1 MPHNRWYR
9 LLILYTALDPVESK
23 IRRRDA
29 HRHCSKRVP
38 TCGGLGTSQK
48 QSHNKQVFNSFPVF
62 ISSRE
67 IHARRQ
73 AAGFLGVQLPHGSHE
88 EREEERKVAQD
99 RPAEAKFL
107 GRIRWLWWIAMY
119 RLQVY
124 VVECVSPQVCL
135 AWCPGWMILLDVCPS
150 LCFFSIALSISLF
163 LWYTLPFSYTLHGYT
178 PLHLSSSMARP
189 DDFTMSHVPLVF
201 FYVSRTIFIYVLD
214 GLGFAGSDDFAP
226 LLGFFSKKFTSEGVL
241 VPFKTKILMAVPA
254 RCNGR
259 IILPRNLFVT
269 GIQWNSF
276 CRQMISASKNS
287 YVRDKWKE
295 IEGCSARGFGQSI

>member
-38 TCGGLGTSQK
+38 MCGGLGTSQK

-99 RPAEAKFL
+99 RPAEAMFL
-107 GRIRWLWWIAMY
+107 GRIRWLWWMPCLDDAAMY

-124 VVECVSPQVCL
+124 VVECVSPHVCL
-135 AWCPGWMILLDVCPS
+135 AWCPLGWFCSTCVD
-150 LCFFSIALSISLF
+150 LC
-163 LWYTLPFSYTLHGYT
+163 
-178 PLHLSSSMARP
+178 
-189 DDFTMSHVPLVF
+189 VF
-201 FYVSRTIFIYVLD
+201 F
-214 GLGFAGSDDFAP
+214 
-226 LLGFFSKKFTSEGVL
+226 
-241 VPFKTKILMAVPA
+241 IL
-254 RCNGR
+254 
-259 IILPRNLFVT
+259 
-269 GIQWNSF
+269 
-276 CRQMISASKNS
+276 
-287 YVRDKWKE
+287 
-295 IEGCSARGFGQSI
+295 